1 MVSRRVV
8 SCHLARWLC
17 AGWLAMGSAV
27 VAPAV
32 LAQEAWNP
40 FKEKENARPKRQA
53 TPAPAAPAEPSL
65 RPMDGVAAKPW
76 QNPNQ
81 NAGQNPGQSPA
92 DTPGGV
98 AGRSDPSGRA
108 VEAEPLPPLDAKS
121 TAVERGELQ
130 PVVVVDGT
138 GLPLE
143 FWQGLDAKA
152 VEALV
157 ARLEIPPRSA
167 ALFALWR
174 KLWISSATPP
184 GGAHPESF
192 EALRLEA
199 LYRSGLVAEL
209 TDRLKEPHGDA
220 GGAAGPHLMAL
231 RARVAIGA
239 GDREQGCRDAHAVAR
254 SGTETPKQIKAE
266 MLLLSGYCAGMEGN
280 AEAAGLAADLARAEA
295 INAPLALAA
304 LDAFTAQQPFKPVL
318 GKRVSLMDYRF
329 LELAKSAHPSE
340 VLERAEPA
348 LLVALATSETSNPA
362 LRVVAGEAA
371 ARLNVLAPETLAGIY
386 RLLPAGPGAT
396 DPLTEQGEPLLRRAV
411 LFKAVEA
418 ERTPMRKT
426 RMVRAL
432 LDDARRNGLYMPVA
446 AILAGP
452 IEALAPVQEIGWF
465 AETAIEI
472 NLAAGRPEAA
482 RAWIDFSASDRGDSL
497 QHWQVLAD
505 IADPKWQGPRGAGL
519 VHAEQLALKGRLPSD
534 LLHRLATVLDALDY
548 QIPLP
553 LWEAASKT
561 PQPKA
566 GHLPETGVLS
576 QLQDAAKRKE
586 FARTVLLAMRALGP
600 NGAEAA
606 HMIALGDAIRALKRS
621 GLEADARRLGL
632 EAVFAAWPRM
642 AAN

>member
-1 MVSRRVV
+1 MLDRAVLSRR
-8 SCHLARWLC
+8 LAHWLC
-17 AGWLAMGSAV
+17 TGLVVMGSGAV
-27 VAPAV
+27 ARQILLQPAV
-32 LAQEAWNP
+32 AQEAWNP
-40 FKEKENARPKRQA
+40 FKDKEAPRPKRQA
-53 TPAPAAPAEPSL
+53 APVAPAEPAL

-76 QNPNQ
+76 AAQ
-81 NAGQNPGQSPA
+81 GPGQQGGQP
-92 DTPGGV
+92 DTGLAAPPVRPGTT
-98 AGRSDPSGRA
+98 
-108 VEAEPLPPLDAKS
+108 VETQPLPALDAKS
-121 TAVERGELQ
+121 TAVERVELQ
-130 PVVVVDGT
+130 PVLANDGT

-143 FWQGLDAKA
+143 FWQGLDAKG

-174 KLWISSATPP
+174 KLWISNATPP
-184 GGAHPESF
+184 GGAHPEHF

-199 LYRSGLVAEL
+199 FYRSGLVAEL
-209 TDRLKEPHGDA
+209 RDRLKETA
-220 GGAAGPHLMAL
+220 GSGEAVTNPLLMAL

-239 GDREQGCRDAHAVAR
+239 GDREQGCRAAHAAAR
-254 SGTETPKQIKAE
+254 SGPEVPKQIKSE
-266 MLLLSGYCAGMEGN
+266 MLLLSGYCAGVEGN

-304 LDAFTAQQPFKPVL
+304 LDAFTTGQPFKPVL
-318 GKRVSLMDYRF
+318 PKRVALMDYRF

-348 LLVALATSETSNPA
+348 LLVALATAETSNAP

-386 RLLPAGPGAT
+386 RQLPAAPG
-396 DPLTEQGEPLLRRAV
+396 DPLTEPGDQLLRRAI

-426 RMVRAL
+426 RLVRAL
-432 LDDARRNGLYMPVA
+432 LDDARRHGLFLPVA
-446 AILAGP
+446 TILARP
-452 IEALAPVQEIGWF
+452 IEAMAPVQEIGWF

-472 NLAAGRPEAA
+472 NLAAGRTEAVQ
-482 RAWIDFSASDRGDSL
+482 AWIDFSARDRGDGL

-505 IADPKWQGPRGAGL
+505 LADAKWPAPRGASL
-519 VHAEQLALKGRLPSD
+519 VYAEQLALKGRLSSD

-548 QIPLP
+548 QIPIP

-561 PQPKA
+561 PQPKS

-576 QLQDAAKRKE
+576 QLQDAAKRRE
-586 FARTVLLAMRALGP
+586 FARTVLLALRALGP

-606 HMIALGDAIRALKRS
+606 HMIALGDAIRALKRA
-621 GLEADARRLGL
+621 GLEADARRLAL

-642 AAN
+642 AVN